1 MKILF
6 ITLSNIGDCILTLP
20 VLDFLIDEYPG
31 AEFSVICGPR
41 AKEVFEN
48 NVFVKKII
56 IYDKKGSIREKI
68 NFIAK
73 LRREKYDL
81 TADLRHTALPF
92 ILGVRRINKLL
103 PPPKSILHMK
113 DRHLEKLKIKNEKL
127 KIRSCHRHFFE
138 GAQGESV
145 KYGNYVLV
153 SPGSKSHLK
162 RWNSE
167 GFANVCDKINQ
178 TLGLNV
184 VLAGGNDDKAI
195 TDEIISR
202 IHRTAVNLAGLTSI
216 SDLAFLIK
224 NAKFIVTCDSACL
237 HLASYLN
244 KPVIAIFGPTDDKKY
259 GPWSDT
265 EIIVKKEIFCRPCQ
279 KAQCKFGT
287 MDCMKLINP
296 EDVLAA
302 AKDIL
307 APYPV
312 SPARTKSGW
321 RIPHPA
327 YKRILIVRTDRI
339 GDVVLSTPVVKV
351 LRDNFNNA
359 YIAMMVSPATKEL
372 VMGNPYLD
380 EVIVYD
386 KDKEHREV
394 LSSFKF
400 AWSLRKKKFDLA
412 IILHSTNRV
421 NMIAYLAGIK
431 ERIGYSRRLGFLL
444 TKNIPYV
451 KYKGEKHEIEYN
463 LDLLRFLNIKVD
475 NTRLFV
481 PKDEWSEKWADD
493 IFKSYGINDPKEKI
507 IALHPSASCAS
518 RMWPIERFAEVAQ
531 ELIKKHNARII
542 IVSGLHDIALSE
554 KLESLISYP
563 VINLG
568 GKTTLMQLAS
578 ILRRTTLMISNDSGP
593 VHIAVGCN
601 LPVVVLFGRSQVGL
615 SPARWGPIGA
625 WDIVLHKKTGCVVCL
640 AHDCKNNFACL
651 KSIEVGDVLA
661 AVDGILKLC

>member
-1 MKILF
+1 MTKILF
-6 ITLSNIGDCILTLP
+6 IALSNIGDCILTLP
-20 VLDFLIDEYPG
+20 VLDLLIEEYPG

-48 NVFVKKII
+48 NTFVKKII
-56 IYDKKGSIREKI
+56 IYDKKGSMREKI

-73 LRREKYDL
+73 LRGEKYDSA
-81 TADLRHTALPF
+81 ADLRHTVLPF
-92 ILGVRRINKLL
+92 LIGVKRISRLFS
-103 PPPKSILHMK
+103 PPKDIRHMR
-113 DRHLEKLKIKNEKL
+113 DRHLSKMQNAECRMRNAV
-127 KIRSCHRHFFE
+127 RHFFQE
-138 GAQGESV
+138 NKSTNNKEYGE
-145 KYGNYVLV
+145 YVLV
-153 SPGSKSHLK
+153 APGARSHLK

-167 GFANVCDKINQ
+167 SFAKVCDKISEA
-178 TLGLNV
+178 LGLNV
-184 VLAGGNDDKAI
+184 VLVGGNDDKAI

-202 IHRTAVNLAGLTSI
+202 MHRTAVNLAGFTSI
-216 SDLAFLIK
+216 SDLAFLVK
-224 NAKFIVTCDSACL
+224 GAKLIVTCDSACL

-244 KPVIAIFGPTDDKKY
+244 MSIIAIFGPTDENKY
-259 GPWSDT
+259 GPWSDNYVV
-265 EIIVKKEIFCRPCQ
+265 VKREIFCRPCE

-287 MDCMKLINP
+287 VDCMKLIKP
-296 EDVLAA
+296 EDVLRQTE
-302 AKDIL
+302 KIL
-307 APYPV
+307 EQKPET
-312 SPARTKSGW
+312 RTSNPEKEF
-321 RIPHPA
+321 
-327 YKRILIVRTDRI
+327 KRILIVRTDRI

-372 VMGNPYLD
+372 VIGNPYLD

-386 KDKEHREV
+386 KDKEHKGA

-400 AWSLRKKKFDLA
+400 ARSLRKKKFDLA

-475 NTRLFV
+475 NTHLFI

-507 IALHPSASCAS
+507 IAFHPSASCAS

-531 ELIKKHNARII
+531 GLIKKYNARII

-554 KLESLISYP
+554 KLESLISCP

-568 GKTTLMQLAS
+568 GKTTLTQLAS
-578 ILRRTTLMISNDSGP
+578 ILRRSTLMISNDSGP

-625 WDIVLHKKTGCVVCL
+625 SDIVLHKKTGCVVCL
-640 AHDCKNNFACL
+640 AHDCKNDFACL

-661 AVDGILKLC
+661 AVDGIFKLC